1 MPPYL
6 YALIIL
12 AGMADG
18 FINVLAGNGSL
29 ITLPI
34 LIFVGL
40 PANVANATNRVGVL
54 MQNVVGTHGFY
65 SKGKLDVRG
74 ALLFAIPMTLGSLL
88 GARIAVNI
96 NEVVF
101 KQILAIV
108 MVIMLV
114 LMFVDPS
121 RWLEEKSHGSGRQLT
136 VARFLIF
143 FAIGIYGGFLQAG
156 VGIFLLSALVHG
168 IGYNIVPANAV
179 KVAMVLVSALV
190 SLLVFQLNSQVD

>member
-1 MPPYL
+1 MPMYL
-6 YALIIL
+6 YVLIIL
-12 AGMADG
+12 AGMAAG

-54 MQNVVGTHGFY
+54 MQNVVGTYGFY

-74 ALLFAIPMTLGSLL
+74 ALLFAIPMTLGSIL

-96 NEVVF
+96 NEAVF

-108 MVIMLV
+108 MIIMLV
-114 LMFVDPS
+114 LMFVNPS
-121 RWLEEKSHGSGRQLT
+121 RWLEEKSRQGSPQLT
-136 VARFLIF
+136 VTRFLIF
-143 FAIGIYGGFLQAG
+143 LR
-156 VGIFLLSALVHG
+156 SASTAASCRRGWASFCCPRSCSAPVTTSC
-168 IGYNIVPANAV
+168 
-179 KVAMVLVSALV
+179 VLMRSRWR
-190 SLLVFQLNSQVD
+190 